1 METKKRVGR
10 PNIYINEITKSETRK
25 TQNRNNQRRHRRKE
39 KLFKELDII
48 RTTNNDFD
56 RQYRN
61 NIIQF
66 NNQYEWDYFFTGTID
81 PNHFQREMLKE
92 INYEIKEQNQKL
104 ETEFSFHIEK
114 KIGIKSLRR
123 YTEKY
128 IDFIS
133 KLNLIERS
141 FVYFELGKNNKY
153 HVHILFKSDD
163 RKINFTTTTENSWLV
178 GTSITLPIKTQQDQE
193 TILKYC
199 VKELKP
205 SSSKITD
212 MNKVDNWFLSGDFSM
227 KQITPV
233 LLKERECFVQ
243 SQIE

>member
-1 METKKRVGR
+1 MEIKKRVGR
-10 PNIYINEITKSETRK
+10 PNIYEDEYIKSETRK
-25 TQNRNNQRRHRRKE
+25 TQNRNNQRRHRRK
-39 KLFKELDII
+39 KRLFKELDII

-141 FVYFELGKNNKY
+141 FVFFELGENYKY
-153 HVHILFKSDD
+153 HVHILFKSNDE
-163 RKINFTTTTENSWLV
+163 KINFTTTSKNSWFL
-178 GTSITLPIKTQQDQE
+178 GTTKVEPIKTQQDQE
-193 TILKYC
+193 RILKYC
-199 VKELKP
+199 SKELRP

-212 MNKVDNWFLSGDFSM
+212 LNKVDNWFLSGDFRKKHINNIRFSEYSSV
-227 KQITPV
+227 T
-233 LLKERECFVQ
+233 
-243 SQIE
+243 

>member
-10 PNIYINEITKSETRK
+10 PNLYTDEYIQHETRK

-48 RTTNNDFD
+48 RTTNKDFD
-56 RQYRN
+56 TQYRN
-61 NIIQF
+61 NLVNFNKQF
-66 NNQYEWDYFFTGTID
+66 QWDYFFTGTID
-81 PNHFQREMLKE
+81 PNYFEKELLKE
-92 INYEIKEQNQKL
+92 INNDIQEQNQKL
-104 ETEFSFHIEK
+104 ETDFSYQIEK

-128 IDFIS
+128 INFLTGI
-133 KLNLIERS
+133 NLIERS
-141 FVYFELGKNNKY
+141 FVFFELGKNNKY

-163 RKINFTTTTENSWLV
+163 RKINFINTTETSWLV
-178 GTSITLPIKTQQDQE
+178 GTSITLPIETENDKE

-212 MNKVDNWFLSGDFSM
+212 MNKVDNWFLSGDFSKNKNHIEFNPIKVCQM
-227 KQITPV
+227 K
-233 LLKERECFVQ
+233 L
-243 SQIE
+243 